1 MRARTQAIS
10 GLAGATMFSQR
21 WRPLS
26 KSRLSSWKVLWT
38 EIHSDS
44 MAPDEENNAAE
55 SAGRQKIPWPGII
68 AGLVIIVLAL
78 IGYLSFRG
86 TKETVDKSVGIV
98 DRGLALAEKALE
110 QGPAIAEGFR
120 HGRITQT
127 FRSSLP
133 AIQSTGGD
141 VLELATSESEEIIT
155 REEERRIGWERIYLG
170 KTVAEIRARVT
181 FRYHIR
187 LSDSWELTVR
197 SNICIVRAPQ
207 IRPSL
212 PPAIHSDT
220 MEKRAESGWARF
232 DKNEKLAEL
241 EKSMTG
247 IFSERA
253 KDPLHLESVREAS
266 RRSVAEFVKR
276 WLLKEDH
283 WRTDRFTSIIVIFPD
298 EIEPAAKLEAADQPP
313 VIRFEN

>member
-1 MRARTQAIS
+1 MARNE
-10 GLAGATMFSQR
+10 
-21 WRPLS
+21 
-26 KSRLSSWKVLWT
+26 KN
-38 EIHSDS
+38 DS
-44 MAPDEENNAAE
+44 VE
-55 SAGRQKIPWPGII
+55 SARRQNVPWVAIV

-78 IGYLSFRG
+78 IGYSSFRG
-86 TKETVDKSVGIV
+86 TKETVDKSVGIL
-98 DRGLALAEKALE
+98 DRGLAIAEKAVE

-127 FRSSLP
+127 FRSSFP
-133 AIQSTGGD
+133 SVQSTGGD

-155 REEERRIGWERIYLG
+155 REEERRIGWDRIYLG
-170 KTVAEIRARVT
+170 KTVAEVRARVT
-181 FRYHIR
+181 FRYHVR

-197 SNICIVRAPQ
+197 SNICIVAAPQ

-220 MEKRAESGWARF
+220 IERRAESGWARF
-232 DKNEKLAEL
+232 DKNEKLVEL

-253 KDPLHLESVREAS
+253 KDPLHMESVRES
-266 RRSVAEFVKR
+266 CRKSVAEFVKR

-298 EIEPAAKLEAADQPP
+298 EIESTKTLETADQPP

>member
-1 MRARTQAIS
+1 MS
-10 GLAGATMFSQR
+10 
-21 WRPLS
+21 PNE
-26 KSRLSSWKVLWT
+26 KN
-38 EIHSDS
+38 DS
-44 MAPDEENNAAE
+44 AE
-55 SAGRQKIPWPGII
+55 SARRQDVPWTAIVAGVVII
-68 AGLVIIVLAL
+68 ALAL
-78 IGYLSFRG
+78 IGYFSFRG

-98 DRGLALAEKALE
+98 ERGLAIAEKAVE
-110 QGPAIAEGFR
+110 KGPAIAEGFR

-127 FRSSLP
+127 FRSSFP
-133 AIQSTGGD
+133 SVQSSGGD
-141 VLELATSESEEIIT
+141 ILELATSESEEIIT
-155 REEERRIGWERIYLG
+155 REEDRRIGWDRIYLG

-181 FRYHIR
+181 FRYHVR
-187 LSDSWELTVR
+187 LSESWELTVR

-207 IRPSL
+207 IHPSL
-212 PPAIHSDT
+212 PPAIHSNT
-220 MEKRAESGWARF
+220 IERRAESGWARF

-253 KDPLHLESVREAS
+253 KDPLHVESVRETC
-266 RRSVAEFVKR
+266 RKSVAEFVKR

-298 EIEPAAKLEAADQPP
+298 EIEPSKTLETADQPP

>member
-1 MRARTQAIS
+1 MVLNEKNDSAERARRQNVPWTAI
-10 GLAGATMFSQR
+10 
-21 WRPLS
+21 
-26 KSRLSSWKVLWT
+26 VV
-38 EIHSDS
+38 
-44 MAPDEENNAAE
+44 
-55 SAGRQKIPWPGII
+55 
-68 AGLVIIVLAL
+68 GLVIIGLAL
-78 IGYLSFRG
+78 IGYFSFRG
-86 TKETVDKSVGIV
+86 TKETVDKGVGIL
-98 DRGLALAEKALE
+98 DRGLAIAEKAVE

-127 FRSSLP
+127 FRSSFP
-133 AIQSTGGD
+133 SVQSTGGD

-155 REEERRIGWERIYLG
+155 REEERRIGWDRIYLG
-170 KTVAEIRARVT
+170 KTVAEVRARVT
-181 FRYHIR
+181 FRYHVR

-197 SNICIVRAPQ
+197 SNICIVAAPQ

-220 MEKRAESGWARF
+220 MERRAESGWARF
-232 DKNEKLAEL
+232 DKNEKLVEL

-253 KDPLHLESVREAS
+253 KDPLHMESVRES
-266 RRSVAEFVKR
+266 CRKSVAEFVKR

-298 EIEPAAKLEAADQPP
+298 EIESTKTLETADQPP